1 MPDMYLSDTR
11 RIRHTGGLVVVEYY
25 DSGTEEWIA
34 EKKPQTIQLAPVLAT
49 IPGVGDGYVDPC
61 YLRLV
66 MGDAGQNHP
75 YRQLEYDPDSEEAGW
90 WHFAL
95 PPNFD
100 PTQDIKLSV
109 FWIAETLTA
118 GDVVWGVS
126 VLGRKECEAWD
137 AALVTEVKVTD
148 TTHGTIKSVVKT
160 EITLTPAQHALAAD
174 DAVILQLARKAADGC
189 DTLTEDADVVMCKLD
204 IAINPAV
211 LIEGMPA
218 V

>member
-1 MPDMYLSDTR
+1 MPDFYLSDTR
-11 RIRHTGGLVVVEYY
+11 RIRHTDGLVVVEYL
-25 DSGTEEWIA
+25 DGDGVTWIP
-34 EKKPQTIQLAPVLAT
+34 EKKPATIQLTPEGAT
-49 IPGVGDGYVDPC
+49 IPAVANGYGTPC
-61 YLRLV
+61 AKTLV

-75 YRQLEYDPDSEEAGW
+75 YNQLEYDPTAEEAGW

-100 PTQDIKLSV
+100 PTKDIKVSV
-109 FWIAETLTA
+109 FWIAESVIV
-118 GDVVWGVS
+118 GDVVWGVK
-126 VLGRKECEAWD
+126 VLGREECEAWA
-137 AALVTEVKVTD
+137 AALGTEVKAVD

-160 EITLTPAQHALAAD
+160 EITLTPAQHLLAANE
-174 DAVILQLARKAADGC
+174 AVILQLARKATDDC